1 MESVDMSGVV
11 ELVETTVR
19 VYYNISMGIVSSQH
33 NQPKIVHI

>member
-1 MESVDMSGVV
+1 MSGVV

-19 VYYNISMGIVSSQH
+19 VYYYISMGIVSSQH